1 MLVNIFK
8 FSFKIRSKISF
19 LCDYVNLYF
28 LKKNISQTSI
38 KFSHKIIFKI
48 IESYFTDLV
57 YFVYSKSPQK
67 LLISRIV
74 S

>member
-8 FSFKIRSKISF
+8 FSFKIRSNI
-19 LCDYVNLYF
+19 YF

>member
-8 FSFKIRSKISF
+8 FSFKIRSNI
-19 LCDYVNLYF
+19 YF
-28 LKKNISQTSI
+28 LKKKISQTSI

-67 LLISRIV
+67 LLISRII

>member
-8 FSFKIRSKISF
+8 FSFKIRSNI
-19 LCDYVNLYF
+19 YF

-67 LLISRIV
+67 LLISRII